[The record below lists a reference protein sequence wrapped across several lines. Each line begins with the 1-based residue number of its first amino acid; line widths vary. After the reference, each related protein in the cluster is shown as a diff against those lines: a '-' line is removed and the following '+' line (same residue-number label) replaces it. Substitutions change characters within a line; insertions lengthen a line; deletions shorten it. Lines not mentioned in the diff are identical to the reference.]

1 MKRRTA
7 RPPHRPACRGD
18 ASPRLGGPPAARR
31 GHLRFV
37 QLLRFVVVAAAAGV
51 GTAWFGPDATG
62 AGGGAALDAPVRAIW
77 KGLPLGAWVE
87 PATRLA
93 GRPVVLDRRIDPD
106 TPVTLTCDG
115 DPLDQVLDR
124 VASLAG
130 AGVEVLE
137 SSVLLVPAA
146 EAGRARAGES
156 LRRRE
161 VAALATAV
169 RRRIE
174 HRKAW
179 HWPAGSRPRDLAD
192 EVARSAGFTLA
203 GLEALPH
210 DHLPSHSLA
219 PLSLA
224 ERLDLLLAQ
233 YDLRVSWLPEGPR
246 VVPLGPAQ
254 PRVAGPPAP
263 SRRPRR
269 PTSGGREVFSL
280 RLEAPLDA
288 ALAAVAARLSLT
300 LEIDTASLAARGVLP
315 GVIARA
321 EVSDASR
328 DELLDAIV
336 RPLGLSWTIRDGRLR
351 VYAP

>member
-1 MKRRTA
+1 MNRRSA
-7 RPPHRPACRGD
+7 RPPDRPACRGD
-18 ASPRLGGPPAARR
+18 GSPRRVGPPTARGR
-31 GHLRFV
+31 RLRCV
-37 QLLRFVVVAAAAGV
+37 WLLVAAAAGA
-51 GTAWFGPDATG
+51 GTASFVSDAIG
-62 AGGGAALDAPVRAIW
+62 AGGGAAALDAPVRAIW
-77 KGLPLGAWVE
+77 KGLPLGAWTE

-115 DPLDQVLDR
+115 DPLDEVLDR

-130 AGVEVLE
+130 AAVEVLE
-137 SSVLLVPAA
+137 SSICLVPAA
-146 EAGRARAGES
+146 EAGRARGGES

-161 VAALATAV
+161 VAALAAAV
-169 RRRIE
+169 RRRVE
-174 HRKAW
+174 NREAW

-192 EVARSAGFTLA
+192 AAARSAGFTLA
-203 GLEALPH
+203 GLEAVPH
-210 DHLPSHSLA
+210 DHLPSRSLA

-246 VVPLGPAQ
+246 LVPLGPAQ
-254 PRVAGPPAP
+254 PQVAGTPAP

-269 PTSGGREVFSL
+269 PTSAGREVFSL